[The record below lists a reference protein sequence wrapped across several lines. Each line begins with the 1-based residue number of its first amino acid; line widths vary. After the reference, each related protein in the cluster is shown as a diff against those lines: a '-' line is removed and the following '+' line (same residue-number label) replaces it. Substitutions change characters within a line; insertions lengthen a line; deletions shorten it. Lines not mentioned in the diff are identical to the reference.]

1 MDPRRTLACA
11 AAAFAVAAIA
21 LILVAAGSGP
31 RETRAGRLVQQRIG
45 LSESVAVAF
54 PAAPRPF
61 SPSSFWNTQVE
72 ASAPLDPRSGEL
84 MRTFRETI
92 AFERAAA
99 EEPSLNTSR
108 WSVPVYR
115 VGASQPT
122 IRVKLDRSYRSP
134 ALQAAWEKV
143 PLPPN
148 AHPAGGTD
156 RHLVVWQPS
165 TDHLW
170 EFWRMSHPE
179 TGWRAAW
186 GGAMDHASS
195 NPGVYGPYAWP
206 GATPA
211 WGASASSLSIA
222 GGLITIA
229 DIESGRIDH
238 ALAMAYPDVR
248 EGVYTLPA
256 HRTDGIVAS
265 RMVLPEGAHL
275 RLDPKLDLSTL
286 PMPRLTRMIA
296 EAAQKYGIF
305 LRSRAGHVVLYGQD
319 PTPGVADPYTGPG
332 GFFEG
337 LSSGEILA
345 FFPWDHL
352 QLLKMSLHF
361 E

>member
-1 MDPRRTLACA
+1 MEPGRHFAFALAAFGVA
-11 AAAFAVAAIA
+11 AAALVLISRGSENERAV
-21 LILVAAGSGP
+21 
-31 RETRAGRLVQQRIG
+31 RHVQQRVGI
-45 LSESVAVAF
+45 SENVAVAL

-61 SPSSFWNTQVE
+61 SPTSFWNSPLE
-72 ASAPLDPRSGEL
+72 ASAALDPRSSEL
-84 MRTFRETI
+84 MKAFREAI
-92 AFERAAA
+92 AGERGAG

-122 IRVKLDRSYRSP
+122 VRVKLDRSYRSP
-134 ALQAAWEKV
+134 ALQGAWDKV
-143 PLPPN
+143 PLPPD
-148 AHPAGGTD
+148 AHPASGTD

-165 TDHLW
+165 SDRLW
-170 EFWRMSHPE
+170 EFWRMSHAE

-186 GGAMDHASS
+186 GGAMEHVSTD
-195 NPGVYGPYAWP
+195 PGVYGPSAWP
-206 GATPA
+206 GATRA

-222 GGLITIA
+222 GGLVTIA
-229 DIESGRIDH
+229 DIESGRIEH

-248 EGVYTLPA
+248 EGVYSLPA

-286 PMPRLTRMIA
+286 QLPRLTRMIA

-319 PTPGVADPYTGPG
+319 PTPTASDPYTGLG
-332 GFFEG
+332 GYFEG
-337 LSSGEILA
+337 LDAGEILA
-345 FFPWDHL
+345 SFPWNHL
-352 QLLKMSLHF
+352 QLLAMSLHY